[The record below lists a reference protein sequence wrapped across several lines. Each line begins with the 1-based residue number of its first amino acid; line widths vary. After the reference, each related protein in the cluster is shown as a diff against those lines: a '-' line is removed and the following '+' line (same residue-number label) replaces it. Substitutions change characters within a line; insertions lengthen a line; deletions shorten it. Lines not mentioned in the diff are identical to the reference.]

1 MGVQKKGPPPP
12 KKKLQSPTPTL
23 VMHIIY
29 DSFLRIFFF
38 YIVLQFDPNGR
49 QCLTMAGYRR
59 LGQIIRNQADLYS
72 DGRVLLVQEGGYHL
86 TYSAY
91 CLHATLEGILKLPSP
106 LLHDPMAYYPEDY
119 ELSMAAISNIKTEWT
134 KNCMDPNITH

>member
-1 MGVQKKGPPPP
+1 MG
-12 KKKLQSPTPTL
+12 
-23 VMHIIY
+23 
-29 DSFLRIFFF
+29 
-38 YIVLQFDPNGR
+38 
-49 QCLTMAGYRR
+49 GYRR

-119 ELSMAAISNIKTEWT
+119 ELSVAAISNIKREWS
-134 KNCMDPNITH
+134 KCNPLVHSTHLYVFVRNDVRSLFR